1 MRDLTA
7 ELMKIRTRW
16 LPYVVLVA
24 LLAGAAAQVLL
35 FGVVAYHAEQG
46 QPEYGDSPPG
56 LRSFAMPWALH
67 TMLDSGQFWGGVLIA
82 FVVASA
88 VATEYGWGT
97 VRLAI
102 ARGQSRTRYLATKLL
117 GATITASALLLF
129 TLAIAVAM
137 ALVASSLEGQP
148 ITLDV
153 RGGPSAAEVPVM
165 ILRAGLGILPYGM
178 LAFCLAVVGRSTA
191 VGATG
196 LLVYKLGESILLP
209 LFENLGGFWAD
220 LEVLF
225 IGHYAEALIAAN
237 RIDGQEYAS
246 LAFRSQP
253 LAAELPDPWIAAMM
267 VLLWTGVLGAVAFT
281 VFGARDLNA
290 RVD

>member
-1 MRDLTA
+1 MRDLAA

-16 LPYVVLVA
+16 LPYVVLLA
-24 LLAGAAAQVLL
+24 LIVGAAAQVLL
-35 FGVVAYHAEQG
+35 FGVVAYHDSDQG
-46 QPEYGDSPPG
+46 VDGNPG

-67 TMLDSGQFWGGVLIA
+67 TMLDSGQFWGAILIA
-82 FVVASA
+82 FVIASM

-117 GATITASALLLF
+117 GATITATALLLI

-137 ALVASSLEGQP
+137 ALIASWFEGEP

-153 RGGPSAAEVPVM
+153 RGGPSPAEVPVM
-165 ILRAGLGILPYGM
+165 VGRAALGILPYGM
-178 LAFCLAVVGRSTA
+178 LAFCLAIIGRSTTL
-191 VGATG
+191 GATG

-220 LEVLF
+220 LRVLF
-225 IGHYAEALIAAN
+225 LGHYAEALIAAN
-237 RIDGQEYAS
+237 RIDEQEYAS

-253 LAAELPDPWIAAMM
+253 VAAELPDPWLAAAML
-267 VLLWTGVLGAVAFT
+267 LLWTALLAAVAFA
-281 VFGARDLNA
+281 VFSARDLNA

>member
-1 MRDLTA
+1 MRDLAA

-24 LLAGAAAQVLL
+24 LIIGAAAQVLL
-35 FGVVAYHAEQG
+35 FGVVAHHDSDQG
-46 QPEYGDSPPG
+46 IDGDPG

-67 TMLDSGQFWGGVLIA
+67 TMLDSGQFWGAILIA
-82 FVVASA
+82 FVIASM

-117 GATITASALLLF
+117 GATITATTLLLV
-129 TLAIAVAM
+129 TLVIAVAM
-137 ALVASSLEGQP
+137 ALIASWFEGEP

-153 RGGPSAAEVPVM
+153 RGGPSPAEVPLMVG
-165 ILRAGLGILPYGM
+165 RAALGILPYGM
-178 LAFCLAVVGRSTA
+178 LAFCLAVIGRSTTL
-191 VGATG
+191 GATG

-220 LEVLF
+220 LRVLF
-225 IGHYAEALIAAN
+225 LGHYAEALIAAN
-237 RIDGQEYAS
+237 RIDEQEYAS
-246 LAFRSQP
+246 LAFRPQP
-253 LAAELPDPWIAAMM
+253 DAAELPDPWLAAAML
-267 VLLWTGVLGAVAFT
+267 LLWTALLAAVAFA
-281 VFGARDLNA
+281 VFSARDLNA